1 VSVEIARRADGTF
14 PPGQSGNPKGGA
26 AHAIARRRIGK
37 ALDRRLKVEC
47 AEEIADGLVAG
58 MLDPDG
64 LPVAARIAFDR
75 VWPAKTA
82 LELSGPGG
90 GPVEILG
97 VSERDRLAS
106 LLGETFP
113 DDQVID
119 LQDDDATSS
128 SGVP

>member
-1 VSVEIARRADGTF
+1 MSVDVVRSPNGTF
-14 PPGQSGNPKGGA
+14 APGHTGNPKGGA
-26 AHAIARRRIGK
+26 PRRTGQRRIAK
-37 ALDRRLKVEC
+37 AVEGRLKLAC
-47 AEEIADGLVAG
+47 AQEIADGLVAG

-75 VWPAKTA
+75 IWPAKTA

-97 VSERDRLAS
+97 ASERTRLAD

-113 DDQVID
+113 DDQVLD
-119 LQDDDATSS
+119 LQDDDAASS
-128 SGVP
+128 PDVP

>member
-1 VSVEIARRADGTF
+1 MSVEIARRANGTF
-14 PPGQSGNPKGGA
+14 PPGQSGNPRGGA

-37 ALDRRLKVEC
+37 AVDRRLKAEC
-47 AEEIADGLVAG
+47 AEKIADGLVAG

-75 VWPAKTA
+75 IWPAKTA

-97 VSERDRLAS
+97 ASERSRLAD
-106 LLGETFP
+106 LLGQTFP
-113 DDQVID
+113 DDTVID
-119 LQDDDATSS
+119 LQDDDAATG